1 MYDLTASIAITNRLI
16 TNETREQ
23 FEKLGINK
31 STGAILLSIER
42 QGETSQAKIAKD
54 LHINK
59 GLVNREVQN
68 LLKAGNIE
76 QHVSQ
81 TNRSHSVITLT
92 PSGKKLIKQV
102 QQIRNQWWQENSH
115 GIEQEELQKL
125 LEKLIQR

>member
-1 MYDLTASIAITNRLI
+1 MYNLTITNRLI

-31 STGAILLSIER
+31 STGAILLSIAR
-42 QGETSQAKIAKD
+42 QDETSQAKITKD

-68 LLKAGNIE
+68 LLKTGNIE

-81 TNRSHSVITLT
+81 TNRSYSLITLT
-92 PSGKKLIKQV
+92 TSGKKLINQI

-115 GIEQEELQKL
+115 GIDLAELQNL

>member
-1 MYDLTASIAITNRLI
+1 MYDLTALIAITNRLI

-31 STGAILLSIER
+31 STGAILLSIAR

-68 LLKAGNIE
+68 LLKTGNIE
-76 QHVSQ
+76 QHVLQ

-92 PSGKKLIKQV
+92 ISGKKLINQIR
-102 QQIRNQWWQENSH
+102 QIRNQWWQENSH
-115 GIEQEELQKL
+115 GIDLTELQKL

>member
-1 MYDLTASIAITNRLI
+1 MYDLTALVAITNRLI

-31 STGAILLSIER
+31 SAGAILLSIAR

-68 LLKAGNIE
+68 LLKAENIE
-76 QHVSQ
+76 QRVSQ

-102 QQIRNQWWQENSH
+102 QQIQNQWWQENSH
-115 GIEQEELQKL
+115 GIDQAELQKL
-125 LEKLIQR
+125 LERVIQR

>member
-1 MYDLTASIAITNRLI
+1 MYNLTITNRLI

-31 STGAILLSIER
+31 SAGAILLSIAR

-125 LEKLIQR
+125 LETLIQR

>member
-1 MYDLTASIAITNRLI
+1 MYDLTTLIAITNRLI

-31 STGAILLSIER
+31 STGAILLSIAR

-92 PSGKKLIKQV
+92 SSGKKLIKQV

-115 GIEQEELQKL
+115 GIDLAELQKL

>member
-1 MYDLTASIAITNRLI
+1 MYDLTALIAIINRLI

-31 STGAILLSIER
+31 STGAILLSIAR
-42 QGETSQAKIAKD
+42 QDETSQAKIAKD

-59 GLVNREVQN
+59 GFVNREVQN
-68 LLKAGNIE
+68 LLKTGNIE

-92 PSGKKLIKQV
+92 TSGKKLINQI

-115 GIEQEELQKL
+115 GIDLAELQNL

>member
-1 MYDLTASIAITNRLI
+1 MSIA
-16 TNETREQ
+16 
-23 FEKLGINK
+23 
-31 STGAILLSIER
+31 R

-76 QHVSQ
+76 QHVSP

-92 PSGKKLIKQV
+92 SSGKKLIKQV

>member
-1 MYDLTASIAITNRLI
+1 MYDLTALIAITNRLI

-31 STGAILLSIER
+31 STGAILLSIAR
-42 QGETSQAKIAKD
+42 QGETSQAKITKD

-76 QHVSQ
+76 QHVSP

-92 PSGKKLIKQV
+92 SSGKKLIKQV

-115 GIEQEELQKL
+115 GIDLTELQKL

>member
-1 MYDLTASIAITNRLI
+1 M
-16 TNETREQ
+16 
-23 FEKLGINK
+23 GINK
-31 STGAILLSIER
+31 STGAILLSIAR

-76 QHVSQ
+76 QHVSP

>member
-1 MYDLTASIAITNRLI
+1 MYDLTALIAITNRLI

-42 QGETSQAKIAKD
+42 QDETSQAKIAKD

>member
-1 MYDLTASIAITNRLI
+1 MYDLTALIAITNRLI

-31 STGAILLSIER
+31 STGAILLSIAR

-76 QHVSQ
+76 QHVSP

-92 PSGKKLIKQV
+92 SSGKKLIKQV

-115 GIEQEELQKL
+115 GIDLTELQKL

>member
-1 MYDLTASIAITNRLI
+1 MYDLTALIAITNRLI

-23 FEKLGINK
+23 FEKLGIDK

-92 PSGKKLIKQV
+92 RSGKKLIKQV

-115 GIEQEELQKL
+115 GIKQEELQKL

>member
-1 MYDLTASIAITNRLI
+1 MYDLTALIAITNRLI

-31 STGAILLSIER
+31 STGAILLSIAR

-76 QHVSQ
+76 QHVSP

>member
-1 MYDLTASIAITNRLI
+1 MYDLTALIAITNRLI

-31 STGAILLSIER
+31 SAGAILLSIAR

>member
-1 MYDLTASIAITNRLI
+1 MYDLTALIAITNRLI

-31 STGAILLSIER
+31 SAGAILLSIAR

-125 LEKLIQR
+125 LERVIQR

>member
-1 MYDLTASIAITNRLI
+1 MYDLTALIAITNRLI

-31 STGAILLSIER
+31 STGAILLSIAR

-59 GLVNREVQN
+59 GLVNREIQN
-68 LLKAGNIE
+68 LLRAGNIE

-92 PSGKKLIKQV
+92 PSGKKLIQQV
-102 QQIRNQWWQENSH
+102 QQIRNQWWQENNH
-115 GIEQEELQKL
+115 GIDQEELQQL
-125 LEKLIQR
+125 LERLIQR

>member
-1 MYDLTASIAITNRLI
+1 MYDLTALIAITNRLI

-31 STGAILLSIER
+31 STGAILLSIAR

-59 GLVNREVQN
+59 GLVNREIQN
-68 LLKAGNIE
+68 LLRAGNIE

-92 PSGKKLIKQV
+92 PSGKKLIQQV
-102 QQIRNQWWQENSH
+102 QQIRNQWWQENNH
-115 GIEQEELQKL
+115 GIDQEELQQL
-125 LEKLIQR
+125 LEQLIQR

>member
-1 MYDLTASIAITNRLI
+1 MYDLTALIAITNRLI

-31 STGAILLSIER
+31 SAGAILLSIAR

-115 GIEQEELQKL
+115 GIDQAELQKL
-125 LEKLIQR
+125 LERVIQR

>member
-1 MYDLTASIAITNRLI
+1 MYDLTALIAITNRLI

-31 STGAILLSIER
+31 STGAILLSIAR

-59 GLVNREVQN
+59 GLVNREIQN

-92 PSGKKLIKQV
+92 PSGKKLIQQV

-115 GIEQEELQKL
+115 GIDQEELQQL

>member
-1 MYDLTASIAITNRLI
+1 MYDLTALIAITNRLI

-31 STGAILLSIER
+31 STGAILLSIAR

-59 GLVNREVQN
+59 GLVNREIQN

-81 TNRSHSVITLT
+81 ANRSHSVITLT
-92 PSGKKLIKQV
+92 PSGKKLIQQV

-115 GIEQEELQKL
+115 GIDQEELQRL
-125 LEKLIQR
+125 LEELIQR

>member
-1 MYDLTASIAITNRLI
+1 MYDLTALIAITNRLI

-31 STGAILLSIER
+31 STGAILLSIAR

-76 QHVSQ
+76 QHVSP

-92 PSGKKLIKQV
+92 SSGKKLIKQV

>member
-1 MYDLTASIAITNRLI
+1 MYDLTALIAITNRLI

-42 QGETSQAKIAKD
+42 QDETSQAKIAKD

-76 QHVSQ
+76 QHVSP

>member
-1 MYDLTASIAITNRLI
+1 MYDLTALIAITNRLI

-31 STGAILLSIER
+31 STGAILLSIAR
-42 QGETSQAKIAKD
+42 QGETSQAKITKD

-76 QHVSQ
+76 QHVSP

-92 PSGKKLIKQV
+92 SSGKKLIKQV

>member
-1 MYDLTASIAITNRLI
+1 MYDLTALIAITNRLI

-31 STGAILLSIER
+31 STGAILLSIAR

-115 GIEQEELQKL
+115 GIEQEELQRL
-125 LEKLIQR
+125 LEKLI

>member
-1 MYDLTASIAITNRLI
+1 MYDLTALIAITNRLI

-31 STGAILLSIER
+31 STGAILLSIAR

-59 GLVNREVQN
+59 GLVNREIQN
-68 LLKAGNIE
+68 LLRAGNIE

-92 PSGKKLIKQV
+92 PSGKKLIQQV
-102 QQIRNQWWQENSH
+102 QQIRNQWWQENNH
-115 GIEQEELQKL
+115 GIDQEELQQL

>member
-1 MYDLTASIAITNRLI
+1 MYDLTALIAITNRLI

-31 STGAILLSIER
+31 STGAILLSIAR

-92 PSGKKLIKQV
+92 PSGKKLINQV
-102 QQIRNQWWQENSH
+102 QQIRDQWWQENSH

-125 LEKLIQR
+125 LEKVIQR

>member
-1 MYDLTASIAITNRLI
+1 MYDLTALIAIINRLI

-31 STGAILLSIER
+31 STGAILLSIAR
-42 QGETSQAKIAKD
+42 QDETSQAKIAKD

-59 GLVNREVQN
+59 GFVNREVQN
-68 LLKAGNIE
+68 LLKNGNIE

-92 PSGKKLIKQV
+92 TSGKKLINQI

-115 GIEQEELQKL
+115 GIDLAELQNL

>member
-1 MYDLTASIAITNRLI
+1 MYDLTALIAITNRLI

-92 PSGKKLIKQV
+92 SSGKKLIKQV

>member
-1 MYDLTASIAITNRLI
+1 MYDLTTLIAITNRLI

-31 STGAILLSIER
+31 STGAILLSIAR

-92 PSGKKLIKQV
+92 SSGKKLIKQV

>member
-1 MYDLTASIAITNRLI
+1 MYDLTALIAITNRLI

-31 STGAILLSIER
+31 STGAILLSIAR

-59 GLVNREVQN
+59 GLVNREIQR
-68 LLKAGNIE
+68 LLKDGNIE
-76 QHVSQ
+76 QRVSQ
-81 TNRSHSVITLT
+81 SNRSHLIITLT
-92 PSGKKLIKQV
+92 DSGKKLINQV

-115 GIEQEELQKL
+115 GIDQKELQKL
-125 LEKLIQR
+125 LEELIQR

>member
-1 MYDLTASIAITNRLI
+1 MYDLTALIAITNRLI

-31 STGAILLSIER
+31 STGAILLSIAR

-115 GIEQEELQKL
+115 GIEQEELQRL

>member
-1 MYDLTASIAITNRLI
+1 MYDLTALVAITNRLI

-31 STGAILLSIER
+31 SAGAILLSIAR

-76 QHVSQ
+76 QRVSQ

-115 GIEQEELQKL
+115 GIDQAELQKL
-125 LEKLIQR
+125 LERVIQR

>member
-1 MYDLTASIAITNRLI
+1 MYDLTALIAITNRLI
-16 TNETREQ
+16 TNETWKQ

-31 STGAILLSIER
+31 STRVILLRIAR
-42 QGETSQAKIAKD
+42 QDETSQAKIAKD

-68 LLKAGNIE
+68 LLKNGNIE

-92 PSGKKLIKQV
+92 TSGKKLINQI

-115 GIEQEELQKL
+115 GIDLAELQNL

>member
-1 MYDLTASIAITNRLI
+1 MYDLTALIAITNRLI

-31 STGAILLSIER
+31 STGAILLSIAR
-42 QGETSQAKIAKD
+42 QDETSQAKITKD

-68 LLKAGNIE
+68 LLKTGNIE

-81 TNRSHSVITLT
+81 TNRSYSLITLT
-92 PSGKKLIKQV
+92 TSGKKLINQI

-115 GIEQEELQKL
+115 GIDLAELQNL

>member
-1 MYDLTASIAITNRLI
+1 MYDLTALIAITNRLI

-76 QHVSQ
+76 QHVSP

>member
-1 MYDLTASIAITNRLI
+1 MYDLTALIAITNRLI